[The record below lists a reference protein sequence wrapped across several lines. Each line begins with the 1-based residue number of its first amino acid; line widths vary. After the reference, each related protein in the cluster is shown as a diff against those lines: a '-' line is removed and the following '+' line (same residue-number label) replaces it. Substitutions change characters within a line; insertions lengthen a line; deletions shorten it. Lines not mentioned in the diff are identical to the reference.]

1 MKPYITNKYEEKNN
15 LLYEKAFA
23 EWRNI
28 LIEFEPYTKECIVA
42 NAFEISLKQELLT
55 VIHLRKLNGRTVN
68 YVLSIN
74 NPIDETFRLFQD
86 RNNEQLDYLA
96 NIVNNSVETMTCKE
110 VRKLEL
116 CNKRTD

>member
-23 EWRNI
+23 EWGNI

-68 YVLSIN
+68 YLLSLN
-74 NPIDETFRLFQD
+74 NPVDEMFRFFQN

-96 NIVNNSVETMTCKE
+96 DVVNNSVEAITSKG
-110 VRKLEL
+110 VRKLGI
-116 CNKRTD
+116 CNKTTD